1 MPRTKKNTNPINV
14 EELMNELNELP
25 RIEDVVIDPPET
37 KNETETKTAETND
50 QILKNPTRKAPEK
63 FEIKHEPEPE
73 PAVDPNEKNT
83 DLYDTRGIQDPAAL
97 RVDPYEKNMD
107 LYNTYRQPPE
117 TALKTIQAG
126 RLKGMTD
133 INPMWRIQSLTEAFG
148 PCGIGWYY
156 EVVDTRREDAEDGTA
171 AIFVSINLYVKY
183 NGEWSKPIHGI
194 GGSPLI
200 ASEKNGLRLSDEAA
214 KMAETDA
221 LSIACKNLGF
231 GADVWWAA
239 GRTKYSAP
247 VPSDMD
253 TATQAFTPQCYEDG
267 VYDVK
272 VVNRELHYEVSAK
285 GNPYVSCEFVIQNGP
300 YAGYRL
306 TQVKMMLD
314 RPETKDIL
322 AALSKKSVPHTATLT
337 KATII
342 AINTILNI
350 SDPTVKVRRM
360 TKGFNGSKWTEFT
373 LVNI

>member
-14 EELMNELNELP
+14 EELMNELP

-37 KNETETKTAETND
+37 ETKNETEIRTD
-50 QILKNPTRKAPEK
+50 QILKNPTRKEPEK

-73 PAVDPNEKNT
+73 PVNPAESNMS
-83 DLYDTRGIQDPAAL
+83 LYD
-97 RVDPYEKNMD
+97 
-107 LYNTYRQPPE
+107 TYRQPPT

-156 EVVDTRREDAEDGTA
+156 EVVETRREDAPDGTA
-171 AIFVSINLYVKY
+171 AIFVSINLYIKVD
-183 NGEWSKPIHGI
+183 GEWSKPIHGI

-200 ASEKNGLRLSDEAA
+200 ASEKSGLRLSDEAA

-231 GADVWWAA
+231 GADVWWSA

-247 VPSDMD
+247 VPTDMHPLE
-253 TATQAFTPQCYEDG
+253 QALTPTCDEDG

-272 VVNRELHYEVSAK
+272 VANGDLKYNVSSK
-285 GNPYVSCEFVIQNGP
+285 GNAYLTCEFIIQDGP
-300 YAGYRL
+300 HKGCRL
-306 TQVKMMLD
+306 TNCRMMLD
-314 RPETKDIL
+314 RPDTKDFL
-322 AALSKKSVPHTATLT
+322 AAVAQKPVPHTAGIAEATLT
-337 KATII
+337 
-342 AINTILNI
+342 AINRLLKIEN
-350 SDPTVKVRRM
+350 PTVKIQRV
-360 TKGFNGSKWTEFT
+360 TKGFRITEKWIEYT
-373 LVNI
+373 LVNN

>member
-1 MPRTKKNTNPINV
+1 MPRTKKNTNTNPINV
-14 EELMNELNELP
+14 EELMSQLP
-25 RIEDVVIDPPET
+25 RIEDVVIDPSETETKPEET
-37 KNETETKTAETND
+37 KNETETRTD

-73 PAVDPNEKNT
+73 PA
-83 DLYDTRGIQDPAAL
+83 
-97 RVDPYEKNMD
+97 VDPYEKNMD

-221 LSIACKNLGF
+221 LSICCKNLGF

-285 GNPYVSCEFVIQNGP
+285 GNPYVYCEFVIQNGP

-322 AALSKKSVPHTATLT
+322 AALAKKAVPHTATIT

-342 AINTILNI
+342 AINGILNI
-350 SDPTVKVRRM
+350 SDPTVKVRRL